1 MLDYIRE
8 SDADLA
14 QKIMDNMFTFDDL
27 EKLDDKGIQ
36 TVLKE
41 VQSESLIVA
50 LKGATAELREKI
62 FKNMS
67 TRAAETL
74 REDLESRGP
83 VRVSEVEAEQKEM
96 LKIVRRLVDEGQIV
110 MGGGGDDEYRLIAG
124 GSSPLLALHPA
135 RGGRSLFRLVPRR
148 VWRQQRRPARRPP
161 RVSAARTSRPR
172 TRPATRPATATG
184 WWRSRVSSR
193 PLRSRWRRNSAQLA
207 VAFDEAFIALE
218 GELAQSVARV
228 ATGLAR
234 QVVRSELAVR
244 PDLVAQ
250 VATDAVNAVLLSAR
264 HIRVFVHPDD
274 LALVRDGAGEALT
287 ARSAQLLADATL
299 ARGGCRIESD
309 LGQIDARVEV
319 RWEQA
324 ASALGQSLPLVDD
337 VAAP

>member
-1 MLDYIRE
+1 MTNTSDRSGSSTYSRFIPRE
-8 SDADLA
+8 
-14 QKIMDNMFTFDDL
+14 
-27 EKLDDKGIQ
+27 
-36 TVLKE
+36 
-41 VQSESLIVA
+41 
-50 LKGATAELREKI
+50 
-62 FKNMS
+62 
-67 TRAAETL
+67 
-74 REDLESRGP
+74 
-83 VRVSEVEAEQKEM
+83 EVEAFSAWCP
-96 LKIVRRLVDEGQIV
+96 DAFGDSNAAGAPATEGQRSADQQAAHQA
-110 MGGGGDDEYRLIAG
+110 GYQAGYRDGLV
-124 GSSPLLALHPA
+124 ALESFKQTFA
-135 RGGRSLFRLVPRR
+135 
-148 VWRQQRRPARRPP
+148 QQM
-161 RVSAARTSRPR
+161 AAQL
-172 TRPATRPATATG
+172 G
-184 WWRSRVSSR
+184 
-193 PLRSRWRRNSAQLA
+193 QLA

-324 ASALGQSLPLVDD
+324 ASALGQNLPLVDD
-337 VAAP
+337 VAAR